1 MLDGIGQRYGC
12 LPSEILARADTVDL
26 LVLDVARSWENY
38 QREQADAHNSGRPA
52 TPQIPINKL
61 QDMMDRVK
69 NQ

>member
-1 MLDGIGQRYGC
+1 MLDSIGQRYGA

-38 QREQADAHNSGRPA
+38 QRAQSEASNSGRPM

-61 QDMMDRVK
+61 QDMMERVK
-69 NQ
+69 NR